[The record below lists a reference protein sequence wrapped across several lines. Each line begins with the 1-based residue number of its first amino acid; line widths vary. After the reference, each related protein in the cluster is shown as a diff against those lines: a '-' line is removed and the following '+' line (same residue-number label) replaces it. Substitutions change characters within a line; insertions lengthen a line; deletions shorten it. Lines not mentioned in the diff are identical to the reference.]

1 MSEAEGVTVN
11 SSMVAPLLLL
21 VLKTLTLSPEKHTPV
36 DPEAEG
42 AVTIQGVAES
52 AMVLLDDGVALC
64 ITQMLRMQRIPIAK
78 AMLAAPNEMLL
89 VPILMI
95 GRSLIVQV

>member
-1 MSEAEGVTVN
+1 MFLCLFLTSEELG
-11 SSMVAPLLLL
+11 SGLDP
-21 VLKTLTLSPEKHTPV
+21 LKTLTLSPEKCTPV
-36 DPEAEG
+36 DPEAAG

-64 ITQMLRMQRIPIAK
+64 IIQMLRMQRIPIAK
-78 AMLAAPNEMLL
+78 TMLAAPNEMLL